1 MSKNKNL
8 KKRNRQA
15 PPASTEAKRHS
26 NRWESISEV
35 LKSNALP
42 LILIVISLIVNMTVL
57 ADYCK
62 SPFAKDPVWDANT
75 YWKWAQ
81 EITSGNWLGSK
92 IFHQTPLYPYFLSFF
107 VLIFGKAL
115 IPIYLAQSLLST
127 GSALLVYSIT
137 KTISGKKVAG
147 FIAGL
152 LFVFYGMQVF
162 YFTKILSECL
172 SIFLML
178 LTTRLLLIEKPST
191 KQLISAGIAAGLLII
206 AKPYFILAV
215 PLVLLYL
222 SFHGKHDSMRHLF
235 LRLTQFLLPIMAL
248 MAIVAIRNYAVEK
261 DFVLISS
268 NGGENFFI
276 GNHEKA
282 DGVYAPVEGISR
294 DIEYQNEDVNQ
305 LAEHETG
312 HLMKRSEVS
321 SFWFRQGVSFIRHHP
336 KTYLKLEWTKLKFM
350 FSGAERS
357 TMHYLYFEKKNITA
371 SYAIPFINFYLL
383 FPLFAA
389 GFLLALSQWKRYILL
404 IAFLLV
410 NMLNIL
416 IFFYDTRFMLLAMP
430 YWIILGGV
438 AAWHIGQTAKTAGFL
453 KALLRPATIILFITA
468 GLAVYIYS
476 SDAKVNKPDW
486 HMYMTLGDI
495 NLDLNDLEAARK
507 AYTQSSSLNQND
519 WMPVFGISKVY
530 FRKGNKD
537 IAAQLYNEAFPNLKA
552 DFKKMVLRDKDLEP
566 VREYIQEHK
575 AAVPDNLPNKAIPV
589 GLDNPHS

>member
-206 AKPYFILAV
+206 AKPYFI
-215 PLVLLYL
+215 
-222 SFHGKHDSMRHLF
+222 
-235 LRLTQFLLPIMAL
+235 
-248 MAIVAIRNYAVEK
+248 
-261 DFVLISS
+261 
-268 NGGENFFI
+268 
-276 GNHEKA
+276 
-282 DGVYAPVEGISR
+282 
-294 DIEYQNEDVNQ
+294 
-305 LAEHETG
+305 
-312 HLMKRSEVS
+312 
-321 SFWFRQGVSFIRHHP
+321 
-336 KTYLKLEWTKLKFM
+336 
-350 FSGAERS
+350 
-357 TMHYLYFEKKNITA
+357 
-371 SYAIPFINFYLL
+371 
-383 FPLFAA
+383 
-389 GFLLALSQWKRYILL
+389 
-404 IAFLLV
+404 
-410 NMLNIL
+410 
-416 IFFYDTRFMLLAMP
+416 
-430 YWIILGGV
+430 
-438 AAWHIGQTAKTAGFL
+438 
-453 KALLRPATIILFITA
+453 
-468 GLAVYIYS
+468 
-476 SDAKVNKPDW
+476 
-486 HMYMTLGDI
+486 
-495 NLDLNDLEAARK
+495 
-507 AYTQSSSLNQND
+507 
-519 WMPVFGISKVY
+519 
-530 FRKGNKD
+530 
-537 IAAQLYNEAFPNLKA
+537 
-552 DFKKMVLRDKDLEP
+552 
-566 VREYIQEHK
+566 
-575 AAVPDNLPNKAIPV
+575 
-589 GLDNPHS
+589 